1 MPRCSVP
8 LQLQQHR
15 RLSAN
20 ASGQSHCSSDEKGRC
35 APLCADNASSSLSN
49 AERWAFVRIS
59 EDLAAEHIFPHET
72 AAMRLLFGIVVLS
85 LHLQLSRKLSAI
97 LKVAESHLPELKNRN
112 DPTPIRAG
120 RKIMLPIILL
130 LGPCGIG
137 KGTFASTLT
146 QEYNIHHLSCGDW
159 LRSKTVSP
167 ILGVSDTNINDY
179 VALDFDIP
187 EAWLIASYGSEWK
200 KTAPP
205 ALILYVC
212 SKRNESTPASM
223 WIRALPGLRSEC
235 EMVSSSGARAIL
247 LDNFPKTLIQSVAF
261 DECFGKESL
270 PVLAISL
277 TCGTDVILDR
287 FLSRSRGNDDVKT
300 FERRLRRFEMESPA
314 VIQKYRNLGKLVQI
328 EATGTPEEVYQ
339 KVMGALKG
347 HKAWRVISCDTDQ
360 LASRDHRARLP
371 SVVTKLER
379 SRAKKLSP
387 VVARGFSGSGP
398 ASAPISSPV

>member
-1 MPRCSVP
+1 MGLCS
-8 LQLQQHR
+8 
-15 RLSAN
+15 
-20 ASGQSHCSSDEKGRC
+20 K
-35 APLCADNASSSLSN
+35 
-49 AERWAFVRIS
+49 F
-59 EDLAAEHIFPHET
+59 EDLVAEHISPSHKRSNESFSPC
-72 AAMRLLFGIVVLS
+72 IVVLS
-85 LHLQLSRKLSAI
+85 FHLQVFRKLSAI
-97 LKVAESHLPELKNRN
+97 LKAAESHLPELKNRN

-120 RKIMLPIILL
+120 REIMLPIILL

-200 KTAPP
+200 ETAPP
-205 ALILYVC
+205 ALVLYVC
-212 SKRNESTPASM
+212 YKRNESTPASM

-235 EMVSSSGARAIL
+235 EM
-247 LDNFPKTLIQSVAF
+247 SVAF

-277 TCGTDVILDR
+277 TCSTEIILQR
-287 FLSRSRGNDDVKT
+287 FLSRSRGNDDAKT

-339 KVMGALKG
+339 KVMGTIVHVCL
-347 HKAWRVISCDTDQ
+347 
-360 LASRDHRARLP
+360 LL
-371 SVVTKLER
+371 
-379 SRAKKLSP
+379 
-387 VVARGFSGSGP
+387 
-398 ASAPISSPV
+398 